1 MSSRTR
7 SLSHPRVLLAL
18 LLTVACQPVPS
29 SEPAP
34 SANELAGVWSLTADD
49 PGDGSPVIEPS
60 QPGLYIFTDGYY
72 SAVYPRG
79 SDPRIKSEV
88 SFQPTQEEM
97 VAQYE
102 TIIVNTGTYEINGSM
117 VTFRPIIAKSPGFV
131 GGHQTSSFRVD
142 GDTLVLTLET
152 VVAVDGVS
160 APNANVSG
168 SLTFVR
174 VE

>member
-1 MSSRTR
+1 MRASSQYNTK
-7 SLSHPRVLLAL
+7 SKNSQLDIQDLNV
-18 LLTVACQPVPS
+18 VV
-29 SEPAP
+29 
-34 SANELAGVWSLTADD
+34 LAGGVGGAKLAD
-49 PGDGSPVIEPS
+49 G
-60 QPGLYIFTDGYY
+60 
-72 SAVYPRG
+72 
-79 SDPRIKSEV
+79 
-88 SFQPTQEEM
+88 
-97 VAQYE
+97 VAQIMPAE
-102 TIIVNTGTYEINGSM
+102 NLTIIVNTGTYEINGSM

-131 GGHQTSSFRVD
+131 GGHQTSTFRVD

>member
-1 MSSRTR
+1 
-7 SLSHPRVLLAL
+7 
-18 LLTVACQPVPS
+18 
-29 SEPAP
+29 
-34 SANELAGVWSLTADD
+34 
-49 PGDGSPVIEPS
+49 VIEPS
-60 QPGLYIFTDGYY
+60 QPGLYIFADGHY
-72 SAVYPRG
+72 SAVYAPG
-79 SDPRIKSEV
+79 TDPRIKSEV
-88 SFQPTQEEM
+88 SFQPTQEET

-102 TIIVNTGTYEINGSM
+102 TIIVNTGTYEISGSM

-131 GGHQTSSFRVD
+131 GGHQTSTFRVD

-160 APNANVSG
+160 APNVSG